1 MLNRIARFDR
11 EIKMLRVT
19 LMLAVVICTSPSLS
33 IAADP
38 PKTEQAAAKS
48 PTQAELDKRFQET
61 LTDATLSGHFTDQSK
76 PGAALPKEE
85 KYTIKSVTKAKD
97 DIWVFQAR
105 IQYGGHDVTL
115 PLPLRVVWAGDTPV
129 ITLDNFP
136 VPGFGKFT
144 CRVMI
149 YDDKYAGTWD
159 GGDHGGLLFGKITR
173 EKANESDA
181 K

>member
-1 MLNRIARFDR
+1 MLLSI
-11 EIKMLRVT
+11 
-19 LMLAVVICTSPSLS
+19 VICASPSLS
-33 IAADP
+33 SAADP
-38 PKTEQAAAKS
+38 PKTESIASAVPSQE
-48 PTQAELDKRFQET
+48 QLDKKFQET
-61 LTDATLSGHFTDQSK
+61 MTGATLSGHFTDQSK
-76 PGAALPKEE
+76 PDAALPKEE

-105 IQYGGHDVTL
+105 IQYGGHDVSL

-129 ITLDNFP
+129 ITLDDFP

-159 GGDHGGLLFGKITR
+159 GGNHGGLLFGKITR
-173 EKANESDA
+173 EKANEDV
-181 K
+181 KK

>member
-1 MLNRIARFDR
+1 
-11 EIKMLRVT
+11 MLRMKLLLVVFVCT
-19 LMLAVVICTSPSLS
+19 LPSLAF
-33 IAADP
+33 AADP
-38 PKTEQAAAKS
+38 PKAEQTAAKQPS
-48 PTQAELDKRFQET
+48 QDELDKKFQKT
-61 LTDATLSGHFTDQSK
+61 LTGATLAGHFTDQSK
-76 PGAALPKEE
+76 PDAALPKEE

-115 PLPLRVVWAGDTPV
+115 PLPLRVVWAGDTPI
-129 ITLDNFP
+129 ITLDDLL

-173 EKANESDA
+173 EK